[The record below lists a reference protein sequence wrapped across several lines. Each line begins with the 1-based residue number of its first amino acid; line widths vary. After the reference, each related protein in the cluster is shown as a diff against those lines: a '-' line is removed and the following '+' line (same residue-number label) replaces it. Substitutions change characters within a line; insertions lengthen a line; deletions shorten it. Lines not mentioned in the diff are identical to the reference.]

1 MLRAASR
8 SRGTSRSFLMTSLVL
23 DFLVCEGQLFLNAL
37 NFIDELTL
45 VECLLRHNLSLQVLD
60 LGAETF
66 LNCGV
71 FFSHDFAPNA
81 I

>member
-1 MLRAASR
+1 MDA
-8 SRGTSRSFLMTSLVL
+8 LVL
-23 DFLVCEGQLFLNAL
+23 DFLVGKGQLFLNAL
-37 NFIDELTL
+37 NFIDELAL
-45 VECLLRHNLSLQVLD
+45 VECLLRHDLSFQVLD

-71 FFSHDFAPNA
+71 FFSHDFAPYA